1 MQLCVSSTKGE
12 RTPREGPPLWRGK
25 FFFFFGIHLNRWKI
39 AWSKTLPAQW
49 PHQPS
54 NDSAPNGPCMVITS
68 QMEKHKQQPEPGRRM
83 NGLQMTGVSI
93 RSILKYTYTTY
104 FQLMWA
110 PRRLAF
116 VWFLKYHTAMKYTA
130 AAGSSSHWP
139 RLPTFKQDILIQYEK
154 SRPHNHG
161 DWPFRKTK
169 NCIDISGK
177 KWLAHFRGNLNLSFV
192 ILLFFWPFAVQHL
205 WCAVLHS
212 RNSAFQ
218 QPPSGCQANRTD
230 KKKKRRTCHQGVR
243 ADKLIPICGG
253 FNERPDKGKTSR
265 MPIICSASAKI
276 LKEQRPMA
284 ARDTRRGESK
294 TSSSLNPVLSC
305 IHSYGRA
312 MCLFLFQGVSVL
324 HEWMCV
330 YAQMCVY
337 QLESY
342 KQKLLSTCFWWASI
356 CNADQLVT
364 SNNSDFA
371 FRFLPLPL
379 YVSYVNHITTSPS
392 NTRQL
397 VVQCEQRR
405 DLTTSCNVPK
415 KKSL

>member
-1 MQLCVSSTKGE
+1 MQHLQPFTIQKTHLSRSGAKRCKKVWWESGLKRSFVSAAPKVRE
-12 RTPREGPPLWRGK
+12 PRGRGRRFDEETF

-54 NDSAPNGPCMVITS
+54 NDSAPNGPCVVITS
-68 QMEKHKQQPEPGRRM
+68 QMEQHKQQPEPGRRM

-93 RSILKYTYTTY
+93 ISILKYTYTTY

-154 SRPHNHG
+154 SRLHNYG
-161 DWPFRKTK
+161 DWPFPKTK

-177 KWLAHFRGNLNLSFV
+177 KGLAHFRGNLNLR
-192 ILLFFWPFAVQHL
+192 FFCFFDHSQCDIFDAPFCIPA
-205 WCAVLHS
+205 
-212 RNSAFQ
+212 NSAFQ

-230 KKKKRRTCHQGVR
+230 KIKKRRTCHQGVR

-253 FNERPDKGKTSR
+253 FNERPDEGKTSR

-284 ARDTRRGESK
+284 ARDTPCRGESK

-312 MCLFLFQGVSVL
+312 MCLFLFPGVSVL

-337 QLESY
+337 QLAG
-342 KQKLLSTCFWWASI
+342 KLQTKTTEHLFLAGIHLQCRPAG
-356 CNADQLVT
+356 DQ
-364 SNNSDFA
+364 
-371 FRFLPLPL
+371 
-379 YVSYVNHITTSPS
+379 
-392 NTRQL
+392 
-397 VVQCEQRR
+397 
-405 DLTTSCNVPK
+405 
-415 KKSL
+415 